1 MKISENTAVSMPM
14 KNLIS
19 IIAAVAVGVWAYFG
33 IVETLN
39 KHSTTLELMQKDL
52 EANSEFR
59 IKYPRGELG
68 QSSGEAELFM
78 LVEHMAGLIES
89 MIQAGTPCPIDGK
102 IGKEAEKLWSK
113 YDNERPDYDIY
124 IKRMK
129 AREKKEKE
137 LEKIRLKEEAKMTK
151 EFDKVDKEI
160 KIEKLKPIDWESPK

>member
-1 MKISENTAVSMPM
+1 MAMKISENTAVSMPM

-19 IIAAVAVGVWAYFG
+19 IVIAVAVGVWAYFG

-52 EANSEFR
+52 EANSDFR

-89 MIQAGTPCPIDGK
+89 MDEELKGMRNNKINIDFL
-102 IGKEAEKLWSK
+102 KEQTSKLQQDVEKL
-113 YDNERPDYDIY
+113 
-124 IKRMK
+124 
-129 AREKKEKE
+129 
-137 LEKIRLKEEAKMTK
+137 IRNG
-151 EFDKVDKEI
+151 
-160 KIEKLKPIDWESPK
+160 SGH

>member
-1 MKISENTAVSMPM
+1 MALKISDEAKVQMPM
-14 KNLIS
+14 KTVASLI
-19 IIAAVAVGVWAYFG
+19 ALVAIGTWAYFG

-89 MIQAGTPCPIDGK
+89 MDEELKGMRNNKINIDFL
-102 IGKEAEKLWSK
+102 KEQVSKLQEDVEKL
-113 YDNERPDYDIY
+113 
-124 IKRMK
+124 
-129 AREKKEKE
+129 
-137 LEKIRLKEEAKMTK
+137 IRNGSEH
-151 EFDKVDKEI
+151 
-160 KIEKLKPIDWESPK
+160 

>member
-14 KNLIS
+14 KNLIG

-52 EANSEFR
+52 EQNSEFR

-89 MIQAGTPCPIDGK
+89 MDEELKGMRNNKINIDFL
-102 IGKEAEKLWSK
+102 KEQVSKLQVDVEKL
-113 YDNERPDYDIY
+113 
-124 IKRMK
+124 
-129 AREKKEKE
+129 
-137 LEKIRLKEEAKMTK
+137 IRNGNGTH
-151 EFDKVDKEI
+151 
-160 KIEKLKPIDWESPK
+160 